1 MTYDDYCQRLN
12 EFNTE
17 INELDMQ
24 LDTIHQQWDTLLK
37 QKDYFEHTSVT
48 LQLEKKK
55 IQDSYISKKQI
66 LNFIVLTGIYH
77 LAFALFESFIVPFPV
92 SLFLYFFHGL
102 KVIGI
107 SSIFVIDAN
116 RVNHKKKQEESQVD
130 RQLTQ
135 QEQDTQENEQKIKMI
150 SSERQ
155 HLFQQREELV
165 GQRDAYSKLFGDV
178 LNTYFNLQKDTVEL
192 PEDTSLKRYIK
203 TNK

>member
-1 MTYDDYCQRLN
+1 MTYDDYCQRLS
-12 EFNTE
+12 EFNTQ

-66 LNFIVLTGIYH
+66 LNFIALTSIYH
-77 LAFALFESFIVPFPV
+77 LAFALIESFIVPFPM
-92 SLFLYFFHGL
+92 SLFLYFFHGV
-102 KVIGI
+102 KAIAI
-107 SSIFVIDAN
+107 SSIFIIDTI
-116 RVNHKKKQEESQVD
+116 RVNNKKKQEESQVD
-130 RQLTQ
+130 QQLTQ
-135 QEQDTQENEQKIKMI
+135 QEQDTQENDQKIKI
-150 SSERQ
+150 VSSERQ

-178 LNTYFNLQKDTVEL
+178 LNTYFNSQKDTIEL
-192 PEDTSLKRYIK
+192 SEDTSLKCYIK
-203 TNK
+203 K